1 MTISKQL
8 KELVTNLNFSLFNL
22 SKNTTPRQ
30 LAIVTALWIATFTV
44 LLLVPVLLLMPYIQD
59 SSLVTLLI
67 IGFFIFLIAYLII
80 LYALKKYIYRRIKL
94 IYKTIHQRKLLLKEK
109 KEVVDV
115 SKNIF
120 DEVEKEVEAWAQTK
134 ENEVQKYK
142 EWAEYRRQFVGDIS
156 HELKTPIFIIQSYI
170 DTLLGGSWKNEEV
183 CLKFLQK
190 TERSIE
196 RLNSIVQDLEVIAK
210 LESGEMML
218 DMRVFDIKQLA
229 ESVIDELEW
238 HAKKSNVNIQLKE
251 GASKS
256 FKVLADEEKIHQV
269 LTNLLSN
276 SIKYGV
282 ENGRTKV
289 SFYDMDQRILI
300 EVSDNGIG
308 ISDEH
313 LKHIFDRFYRVDKSR
328 SREGGGSGL
337 GLSIVKH
344 ILETHKQS
352 INVRSTPGLGTTFGF
367 TLEKAK

>member
-1 MTISKQL
+1 MTTSKRL
-8 KELVTNLNFSLFNL
+8 KGLVTNLNFSLFNL

-30 LAIVTALWIATFTV
+30 LAIVTALWIALSTT
-44 LLLVPVLLLMPYIQD
+44 LLLIPVLLIVPPTQH
-59 SSLVTLLI
+59 SSSITLI
-67 IGFFIFLIAYLII
+67 IVGFSIFLIAYLII

-109 KEVVDV
+109 RDVVDV

-183 CLKFLQK
+183 CLNFLQK
-190 TERSIE
+190 TERSVE

-210 LESGEMML
+210 LESGQMML

-238 HAKKSNVNIQLKE
+238 HAKKKNVSIYLKE

-269 LTNLLSN
+269 MTNLLSN

-289 SFYDMDQRILI
+289 SFYDMDQRILVEI
-300 EVSDNGIG
+300 SDNGIG